1 MPRRSQFRDVRIAV
15 PKQPGVRSYTQQI
28 ILFREISLA
37 TATERDRFMDT
48 AGMSTMNNAPPPMA
62 TLPKPLRY
70 GAVPNPCNRRLPTT
84 CSKEER
90 LLLMA
95 GSDGKADMRPGQQV
109 APIDLYTGVM
119 FETLK
124 KGLPDLDQTRII
136 ILSPK
141 HGLVGKEWPKIAPY
155 YNRPLTRKKAERLI
169 ESGLDRPFDDW
180 GRLRDG
186 RCCAPHRDS
195 CSNPIRAVCGVTS
208 SSQAAANTVRC
219 STPL

>member
-1 MPRRSQFRDVRIAV
+1 
-15 PKQPGVRSYTQQI
+15 
-28 ILFREISLA
+28 
-37 TATERDRFMDT
+37 MDT

-141 HGLVGKEWPKIAPY
+141 HGLLGKEWPKIAPY
-155 YNRPLTRKKAERLI
+155 YNRPLTRKKAN
-169 ESGLDRPFDDW
+169 
-180 GRLRDG
+180 
-186 RCCAPHRDS
+186 A
-195 CSNPIRAVCGVTS
+195 
-208 SSQAAANTVRC
+208 
-219 STPL
+219 